1 MVWTL
6 KMMVGRMTLSIVLKT
21 TAFSPAAMIKYLFAK
36 DVLGLILEIHSIL
49 KGFRILKSG
58 NFLSSS
64 ELSEEVLE
72 SLLSM
77 LEMLLFT
84 YDKNIKAQNIL
95 IWYSTQMLK
104 ISK

>member
-1 MVWTL
+1 
-6 KMMVGRMTLSIVLKT
+6 MMVGRMTLSIVLKT
-21 TAFSPAAMIKYLFAK
+21 TTFSPAAMIKYLLAK

-64 ELSEEVLE
+64 ELPEEVLE
-72 SLLSM
+72 SLLIM

-95 IWYSTQMLK
+95 I
-104 ISK
+104 